1 MHLFSKKQKEK
12 PSAGIQSTQRG
23 ISHTFGA
30 FESYQPLCPQK
41 RLYELMREA
50 IPLIDAS
57 IGKII
62 RLVGSFRVECEE
74 KEAGRLLSEF
84 LSHVPLGA
92 HQFGIDSFL
101 SDYLD
106 SLLTYG
112 SAVGEIIYSADGRYP
127 VALLNHPV
135 DRIVFLK
142 KANPLDTVMC
152 SSSSNGYVPVPYP
165 ERILFST
172 LSGCENREQGKSLLS
187 GLEFVCG
194 TLLKI
199 YESIGSN
206 FERVGNARFAVT
218 YHPPA
223 EGMDPI
229 SAKTISEQM
238 AKEWTAA
245 MQATRGGQI
254 RDFVAV
260 GDVDIKTIGA
270 ENQLPDTEV
279 PVRHMLEQI
288 VAKLGIPPFLL
299 GLNWST
305 TERMST
311 QQADI
316 LTSELQSYRR
326 ILSPVLS
333 RICRT
338 FLQSHGYLSHFSII
352 WDTINLQDEVERA
365 KAKLYTAQAAQLDPT
380 SETPPQNGGVFLSNT
395 STRP

>member
-1 MHLFSKKQKEK
+1 MPLFFSKKQKSH
-12 PSAGIQSTQRG
+12 PAAGIQSTQRG
-23 ISHTFGA
+23 IPCTFQA
-30 FESYQPLCPQK
+30 LESYQPLCPQK

-50 IPLIDAS
+50 VPLIDAS
-57 IGKII
+57 LSKII
-62 RLVGSFRVECEE
+62 RLVGSFQVQCENKQAE
-74 KEAGRLLSEF
+74 RALSDF
-84 LSHVPLGA
+84 LEHIPLGT
-92 HQFGIDSFL
+92 HQFGIDTFL
-101 SDYLD
+101 GRFLD

-112 SAVGEIIYSADGRYP
+112 SAVGEILYTADGKYP
-127 VALLNHPV
+127 AALLNHSV
-135 DRIVFLK
+135 DCLVFLK
-142 KANPLDTVMC
+142 KENPLDTVMC
-152 SSSSNGYVPVPYP
+152 ANTGKGYLPVPHP
-165 ERILFST
+165 ERILYCS
-172 LSGCENREQGKSLLS
+172 LAGPDSRSEGKSLLS

-199 YESIGSN
+199 YQSIGSN

-223 EGMDPI
+223 EGLDPI
-229 SAKTISEQM
+229 SSRSISEQM

-245 MQATRGGQI
+245 MQATRNGQI

-270 ENQLPDTEV
+270 DTGLPDTQI
-279 PVRHMLEQI
+279 PVRQMLEQI

-326 ILSPVLS
+326 ILSPILA
-333 RICRT
+333 RICRA
-338 FLQSHGYLSHFSII
+338 FLQSRGFPDDCSIV

-365 KAKLYTAQAAQLDPT
+365 KAKLYTAQARELDPAVQ
-380 SETPPQNGGVFLSNT
+380 PPQKEDSNL
-395 STRP
+395 

>member
-1 MHLFSKKQKEK
+1 MKGGFVLPLFSKKHKGHS
-12 PSAGIQSTQRG
+12 PSIQSTQRG
-23 ISHTFGA
+23 IPCTFGA
-30 FESYQPLCPQK
+30 MESYQPLCPQK

-57 IGKII
+57 IAKII
-62 RLVGSFRVECEE
+62 RLVGSFQVHCENKQAE
-74 KEAGRLLSEF
+74 RALSDF
-84 LSHVPLGA
+84 LTHIPLGA
-92 HQFGIDSFL
+92 HQFGIDTFL
-101 SDYLD
+101 GRFLD

-112 SAVGEIIYSADGRYP
+112 SAVGEILYTTDGKYP
-127 VALLNHPV
+127 AALLNHSV
-135 DRIVFLK
+135 DCLVFLK
-142 KANPLDTVMC
+142 NDNPLNTVMC
-152 SSSSNGYVPVPYP
+152 ANTEKGYAPIPHP
-165 ERILFST
+165 ERILYCA
-172 LSGCENREQGKSLLS
+172 LSGSDSREQGKSLLN

-229 SAKTISEQM
+229 SSKAISEQM
-238 AKEWTAA
+238 AREWTAA
-245 MQATRGGQI
+245 MQATRNGQI

-260 GDVDIKTIGA
+260 GDVDVKTIGA
-270 ENQLPDTEV
+270 ENQLPDTET
-279 PVRHMLEQI
+279 PVRQMLEQI

-326 ILSPVLS
+326 TLSPILN
-333 RICRT
+333 RICRA
-338 FLQSHGYLSHFSII
+338 FLQSHGYVDDYLIV

-365 KAKLYTAQAAQLDPT
+365 KAKLYTAQADQLDPKI
-380 SETPPQNGGVFLSNT
+380 ETI
-395 STRP
+395 